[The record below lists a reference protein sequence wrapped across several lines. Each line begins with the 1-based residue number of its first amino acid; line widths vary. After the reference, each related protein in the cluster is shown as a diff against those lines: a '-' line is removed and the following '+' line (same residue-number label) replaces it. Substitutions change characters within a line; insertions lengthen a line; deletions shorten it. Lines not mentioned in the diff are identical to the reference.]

1 MKLFKKR
8 RKLNNKGLSLVE
20 LVCAVAIFGLATTA
34 IGGAMVV
41 SAQNYSRGTYELDV
55 QQEAQTTTNLIG
67 DLLFDATAAKFDNSV
82 ASPVLTIE
90 GEKIKYEITFDKTA
104 ATLNYKETVTD
115 GSTATGVLAE
125 NVKDFSA
132 NLDKE
137 GNNFKA
143 NKNVEV
149 TLEIEKNGRTYE
161 AEYSTTARNGVAES
175 TGVTETAEI
184 IIESPI
190 VLEPGQTYIL
200 PYEVVGSIT
209 DKTISLSAESGLSVS
224 KSGSTI
230 SVHADTSATGSK
242 IFTVKTNE
250 MQKDVNGNPITGTHL
265 ATKDVE
271 VKIRRVNSV
280 TSPQDANDDE
290 IADSSALI
298 GGTSYKNGA
307 SYQINFSFVG
317 EHMDKVYGKAYDT
330 NYVNPRQV
338 DITWTMTGM
347 EAGFDQDDYVSGV
360 QVVGIDNPSIK
371 FNLIKDMPNNSS
383 IIVTATAKHPAGT
396 NKSSTA
402 YVSTPVQKV
411 VKIEYKSSVYGP
423 SVFVRGS
430 DGIFV
435 LDNTM
440 IGQITNQVATSLGS
454 NSGVYQNRLAH
465 LMTVYEV
472 QADGSKVA
480 VPQLTD
486 LVIGTDQNLKID
498 AVHSQ
503 RLDPNKAYFYKLEL
517 MYYYD
522 DARTM
527 PIWTESPYFSEYYPL
542 DAVSV
547 VYEPQLTVGTNN
559 GTKGKGYDM
568 TADVGCTV
576 SMDILGMNMN
586 HNQTAIA
593 FFVER
598 KYEGYT
604 DYTRITPASDACADM
619 GVSASQQNSG
629 KISYNFKFE
638 EPGTYRILPY
648 MTNYEYYS
656 YDGGTKHTVTQLELF
671 NEADDS
677 GIFYI
682 DVN

>member
-67 DLLFDATAAKFDNSV
+67 DLLFDATAAKFDNTV
-82 ASPVLTIE
+82 ASPILTIE

-115 GSTATGVLAE
+115 GSTAIGVLAE

-132 NLDKE
+132 NLDKD

-175 TGVTETAEI
+175 TGVAETAEI

-190 VLEPGQTYIL
+190 VLEPGQTYTL

-224 KSGSTI
+224 QSGSTI
-230 SVHADTSATGSK
+230 TVYADTSATGSK
-242 IFTVKTNE
+242 IFTVMTNE

-265 ATKDVE
+265 ASKDVE
-271 VKIRRVNSV
+271 VKIRRVNDV

-307 SYQINFSFVG
+307 SYQINFAFVG
-317 EHMDKVYGKAYDT
+317 ENLDKVYGKAYDT
-330 NYVNPRQV
+330 NYVNPRQL

-347 EAGFDQDDYVSGV
+347 EAGFNKEDYVSGV

-371 FNLIKDMPNNSS
+371 FNLIKDMPNNSE

-396 NKSSTA
+396 NKDSVPYGT
-402 YVSTPVQKV
+402 VQDIVRIK
-411 VKIEYKSSVYGP
+411 YDASPYGP

-430 DGIFV
+430 DGVFV

-440 IGQITNQVATSLGS
+440 ISQITEQVATSLGS
-454 NSGVYQNRLAH
+454 TSSVFQNRLAH
-465 LMTVYEV
+465 LMTIYEV

-480 VPQLTD
+480 VPELTD
-486 LVIGTDQNLKID
+486 LVIGTDMNLKVD
-498 AVHSQ
+498 ATHST
-503 RLDPNKAYFYKLEL
+503 RLNPEKAYVYKLEL
-517 MYYYD
+517 MFYND
-522 DARTM
+522 DARTS
-527 PIWTESPYFSEYYPL
+527 PVWTESPYFSEYYPL

-547 VYEPQLTVGTNN
+547 VYEPQLTVGSNN
-559 GTKGKGYDM
+559 GTEGKGYDM
-568 TADVGCTV
+568 TVNTGCTV
-576 SMDILGMNMN
+576 NMDVLGMNMQ
-586 HNQTAIA
+586 HNQNTIK
-593 FFVER
+593 FIVEK
-598 KYEGYT
+598 KYDGFT
-604 DYTRITPASDACADM
+604 DYVVVDECTDM
-619 GVSASQQNSG
+619 MVTASQQNSG
-629 KISYNFKFE
+629 KITYNFKFTST
-638 EPGTYRILPY
+638 GTYRVKAY
-648 MTNYEYYS
+648 MTGYTYYS
-656 YDGGTKHTVTQLELF
+656 YDGSTTHTVNDLPLF
-671 NEADDS
+671 DESDNS